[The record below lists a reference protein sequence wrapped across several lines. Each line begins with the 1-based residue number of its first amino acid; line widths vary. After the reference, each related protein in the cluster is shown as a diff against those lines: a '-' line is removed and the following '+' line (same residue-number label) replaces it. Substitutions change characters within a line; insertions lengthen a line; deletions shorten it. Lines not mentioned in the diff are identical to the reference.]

1 MELATRVR
9 SLAPKLP
16 VLLMT
21 GYTEEAIT
29 RAGDQ
34 PHDEQIIE
42 KPFTMHAMLEKVSR
56 ALAAKPV

>member
-1 MELATRVR
+1 MELASRVR

-21 GYTEEAIT
+21 GYTEEAI

-42 KPFTMHAMLEKVSR
+42 KPFTMHAMLEKVRR
-56 ALAAKPV
+56 ALAKPA